1 MEHVL
6 KIYGYKNTEL
16 TPEDIVPDELAEITL
31 AASSQELRKIA
42 SFILSAAD
50 DMEHENSNWEH
61 RHLSDVDKSF
71 EGSPQ
76 FVVYRSNTQN

>member
-1 MEHVL
+1 M

-16 TPEDIVPDELAEITL
+16 TPEDIVPDELTEITL
-31 AASSQELRKIA
+31 VASAQELRKIA

-61 RHLSDVDKSF
+61 RHLSDADKSF
-71 EGSPQ
+71 EGSPH
-76 FVVYRSNTQN
+76 FVLYKPSSQN